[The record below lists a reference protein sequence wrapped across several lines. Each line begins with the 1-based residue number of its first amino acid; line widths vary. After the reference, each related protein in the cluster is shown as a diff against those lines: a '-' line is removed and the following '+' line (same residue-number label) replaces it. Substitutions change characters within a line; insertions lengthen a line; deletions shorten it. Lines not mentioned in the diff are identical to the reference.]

1 MFQPP
6 CDLNVWEWARENVDF
21 SLEPRY
27 ETPLHGAYNPD
38 FLPMWKEI
46 QANFT
51 DITIREQGILKNSR
65 AGCSENCLLNPL
77 RYAVAVA
84 PKSMQYITGDELSAR
99 RFMDKRI
106 KLGMNCSPPTKRKYR
121 RATSDTKYDIAFED
135 MDLVVSWPKN
145 KMAFKQTGYEWIL
158 CDEFSTWP
166 SFSAD
171 MMRKRTDTY
180 RYSHICGISSPDPQ
194 QKKGSAEDPIF
205 IEFKKTDQRYWHMQ
219 DPKTGNWFR
228 FEKGGQDTEY
238 GLKWPASCRNEN
250 DEWDL
255 DRVEAEAYYVTP
267 DGTRIDEADRWG
279 LVEKGKWI
287 ATNKDAPEDRRG
299 YHMNSFY
306 MPFKSG
312 GFGHIARAFLEAK
325 RAGAAALKVFVYEYL
340 ADEWEEGKVE
350 TRDEE
355 LKEREGQYLKGN
367 AFTEAEPYVKVYEKK
382 PKVRYMTIDVQKHH
396 QWWVVREWV
405 DGGDSGLVDF
415 GSAPTWS
422 DIEGIADKYGVAKV
436 YVDNHYAERSME
448 VYEYCFECTA
458 IPTMGMD
465 SKYLPFVKK
474 QVDPFE
480 GKRGGGESKILEY
493 HFNTDVFKTNLMQLM
508 RGETKQAWYVY
519 RHPER
524 DYVRQVTAE
533 QKMDGEWKLREG
545 HQHNHL
551 FDCEV
556 LQLLAA
562 TIDGVY
568 RIVDGVGG

>member
-1 MFQPP
+1 
-6 CDLNVWEWARENVDF
+6 VWEWAVANVDF

-27 ETPLHGAYNPD
+27 ETPLHGAYNAN

-46 QANFT
+46 QENFT
-51 DITIREQGILKNSR
+51 DIRIREQWILKNSR

-77 RYAVAVA
+77 RYAVAVS

-106 KLGMNCSPPTKRKYR
+106 KLGMNCSPMTRRKLR
-121 RATSDTKYDIAFED
+121 KAHADTKYDIAFED

-166 SFSAD
+166 NFSAD

-194 QKKGSAEDPIF
+194 QNKGSDEDPIF
-205 IEFKKTDQRYWHMQ
+205 LEFKKTDQRYWFMK

-228 FEKGGQDTEY
+228 FEKGDKDTEY

-255 DRVEAEAYYVTP
+255 EAVEREAYYITP
-267 DGTRIDEADRWG
+267 DGTRIDEKDRWE
-279 LVEKGKWI
+279 LVEGGRWQP
-287 ATNKDAPEDRRG
+287 TNTDAPEDKRG

-312 GFGHIARAFLEAK
+312 AFGHIARAFLEAK
-325 RAGAAALKVFVYEYL
+325 KGGAKTLKVFIYEYL
-340 ADEWEEGKVE
+340 ATEWTEGTLE
-350 TRDEE
+350 TGDDE
-355 LKEREGQYLKGN
+355 LKAREARYLKGTG
-367 AFTEAEPYVKVYEKK
+367 FTEFEKFVDVYKTK
-382 PKVRYMTIDVQKHH
+382 PKLRYMTIDVQKHH
-396 QWWVVREWV
+396 MWWVIREWV
-405 DGGDSGLVDF
+405 DGGDSGLVNF
-415 GSAPTWS
+415 GSAPTWA
-422 DIEGIADKYGVAKV
+422 DIDGIADEYAVHKV
-436 YVDNHYAERSME
+436 YIDNHYAARSME
-448 VYEYCFECTA
+448 VYEYCFEFTA

-465 SKYLPFVKK
+465 SKYLPFTKK
-474 QVDPFE
+474 EVDPFE
-480 GKRGGGESKILEY
+480 GKRGGGTAKIMEY
-493 HFNTDVFKTNLMQLM
+493 HFNTDTFKTNLMQLM
-508 RGETKQAWYVY
+508 RGETMQKWYVY

-533 QKMDGEWKLREG
+533 HKQEGEWKLREG
-545 HQHNHL
+545 HPHNHL

-568 RIVDGVGG
+568 RFDFDNA